1 MTNERIAEARTYLKE
16 SSARVKAKGGNLP
29 TSGAQ
34 FERAT
39 LIAARS
45 FEQLHKAARLARKA
59 QSRSKS

>member
-1 MTNERIAEARTYLKE
+1 MTEERLAEARTYLKE

-39 LIAARS
+39 RMAAKS
-45 FEQLHKAARLARKA
+45 FDQLHKAARLAQKA
-59 QSRSKS
+59 QSESKS